1 MAEERVLVTGGA
13 GSIGSFV
20 CEHLIARG
28 CRVTALDNGPSR
40 KVEHLFDS
48 GRFSFVQD
56 SVLVREAV
64 DRLVERADIVVHLAA
79 IADPKRY
86 VNEPLNVLNVNLKG
100 SLHLLDAC
108 SRGGKRFVF
117 ASTSEVCGKNP
128 AVPWTEEAD
137 RVLGPPSINRWC
149 YSTGKALI
157 EHYCHAYGQQEGLPF
172 VIMRFFN
179 VYGPRCDDLGQGRVI
194 PIFLERFLA
203 GRPVLVHG
211 SGSQTRCFTFIED
224 TAAAVTELSLN
235 PAALG
240 RAFNIG
246 SQVETSILELAEA
259 MKRVGGFDS
268 PIEFKPH
275 LEVFGSSYEDIP
287 RRIPDVSRIKEA
299 IGWEATTTL
308 EEGLRQTIDHYRP
321 SRGGA

>member
-1 MAEERVLVTGGA
+1 MASQRVLVTGGA

-28 CRVTALDNGPSR
+28 CAVTALDNGPSR
-40 KVEHLFDS
+40 KVEHLFES
-48 GRFSFVQD
+48 GRFKFVQD
-56 SVLVREAV
+56 SVLVKEMV
-64 DRLVERADIVVHLAA
+64 DRLVDRADVVVHLAA

-108 SRGGKRFVF
+108 ARGGKRFVF

-157 EHYCHAYGQQEGLPF
+157 EHYCHAYGQQESLPF

-194 PIFLERFLA
+194 PIFLERFLR
-203 GRPVLVHG
+203 GQKVVVHG
-211 SGSQTRCFTFIED
+211 DGSQTRCFTFIED

-235 PAALG
+235 PEALG
-240 RAFNIG
+240 QCFNIG
-246 SQVETSILELAEA
+246 SELETSILELAET
-259 MKRVGGFDS
+259 MKRVGGFDNQ
-268 PIEFKPH
+268 IEFKPH

-287 RRIPDVSRIKEA
+287 RRIPEVSRIRET
-299 IGWEATTTL
+299 IGWQATTPL
-308 EEGLRQTIDHYRP
+308 EEGLRQTIDFYRQP
-321 SRGGA
+321 